1 MSYTVRRGIC
11 ILTEGGIGRN
21 DIYPQGMALRTW
33 QVLRRYSRTA
43 LRKLP
48 KVLRTP
54 HDICSGSPKI
64 SGRSGKKLTATL
76 IRESCVE
83 RSKQAGKLAGDTE
96 TMNEKIES
104 NQTVVQLVNE
114 LNRQQQ
120 NKFDIVSD
128 TRNMQAIVEGGHIM
142 LEIPNMRG
150 QTDTSQPELF
160 REPLTHW
167 AHGQLAEKLE
177 IPERYYRRMQEEGQ
191 PDLLAQNINTWM
203 QKKPHKVTVRTLDRN
218 VRAIVSDKFRTL
230 ENRDLAFLALD
241 CFTKAGAQ
249 VIRADMSDRH
259 LYIKATT
266 PMMQGE
272 VRVGDIVQGGL
283 LIRNSE
289 VGASR
294 LAIQPF
300 VNRLRCTNGM
310 VIAEMLGGAGFSQIH
325 LGGRK
330 AQGVYQFS
338 DQTMQLE
345 NLAIFS
351 KIRDV
356 IRQTFEPGWFNATV
370 AVLKATTENKVPL
383 PERAIGNVVD
393 MAGLPDSTRDAIL
406 RAYLGEPDP
415 TQYGIVQSIT
425 ATAKACP
432 SPEDRVAM
440 EELGGRLALMPAAAF
455 IEMAEKPIEPE
466 APKRTARSNG
476 TGAALQTLA
485 LWG

>member
-1 MSYTVRRGIC
+1 MS
-11 ILTEGGIGRN
+11 
-21 DIYPQGMALRTW
+21 
-33 QVLRRYSRTA
+33 
-43 LRKLP
+43 
-48 KVLRTP
+48 
-54 HDICSGSPKI
+54 
-64 SGRSGKKLTATL
+64 
-76 IRESCVE
+76 
-83 RSKQAGKLAGDTE
+83 
-96 TMNEKIES
+96 EK

-114 LNRQQQ
+114 LNRQQTA
-120 NKFDIVSD
+120 KFDIVSD
-128 TRNMQAIVEGGHIM
+128 TRNMRAAIEAGHIV
-142 LEIPNMRG
+142 LEIYNAPG
-150 QTDTSQPELF
+150 QAETF
-160 REPLTHW
+160 RQPLTHW
-167 AHGQLAEKLE
+167 AHGQMAEKLE
-177 IPERYYRRMQEEGQ
+177 IPERYYRRMQDEGQ
-191 PDLLAQNINTWM
+191 PELLASNINTWM

-241 CFTKAGAQ
+241 CFTKAGAR

-259 LYIKATT
+259 LFIKATT
-266 PMMQGE
+266 PRMQGE
-272 VRVGDIVQGGL
+272 IRVGDIVQGGL

-300 VNRLRCTNGM
+300 INRLGCTNGM
-310 VIAEMLGGAGFSQIH
+310 VFGDEVLSGAGFSQIH

-338 DQTMQLE
+338 DQTLALE

-370 AVLKATTENKVPL
+370 AALKATTENKVPL

-415 TQYGIVQSIT
+415 TQYGIVQAVT
-425 ATAKACP
+425 ATAKVCP
-432 SPEDRVAM
+432 SPEDRVSM
-440 EELGGRLALMPAAAF
+440 EELGGRLVLMPAAAF
-455 IEMAEKPIEPE
+455 KEMAEKPTEPE
-466 APKRTARSNG
+466 APRKSRKGN
-476 TGAALQTLA
+476 AASAAVTTLA

>member
-1 MSYTVRRGIC
+1 MT
-11 ILTEGGIGRN
+11 
-21 DIYPQGMALRTW
+21 
-33 QVLRRYSRTA
+33 
-43 LRKLP
+43 
-48 KVLRTP
+48 
-54 HDICSGSPKI
+54 
-64 SGRSGKKLTATL
+64 
-76 IRESCVE
+76 
-83 RSKQAGKLAGDTE
+83 
-96 TMNEKIES
+96 EKID
-104 NQTVVQLVNE
+104 NQTVTALVTE

-128 TRNMQAIVEGGHIM
+128 TRNMHAAIEAGHIV
-142 LEIPNMRG
+142 LEIDNAPG
-150 QTDTSQPELF
+150 TDPF
-160 REPLTHW
+160 RQPLTHW
-167 AHGQLAEKLE
+167 AQGQMAEKLE
-177 IPERYYRRMQEEGQ
+177 IPERYYRRMQDEGQ
-191 PDLLAQNINTWM
+191 PELLAQNVNTWM
-203 QKKPHKVTVRTLDRN
+203 QKKPHKLTVRTLDRN

-230 ENRDLAFLALD
+230 ENRDLAFLTLD
-241 CFTKAGAQ
+241 CMTKAGAM
-249 VIRADMSDRH
+249 VVRADLSDRH
-259 LYIKATT
+259 MFIKATT
-266 PMMQGE
+266 PKMQGE
-272 VRVGDIVQGGL
+272 IRVGDIVQGGL

-300 VNRLRCTNGM
+300 VNRLKCTNGM

-356 IRQTFEPGWFNATV
+356 IRQTFEPGWFNTTIA
-370 AVLKATTENKVPL
+370 ALKASAENRVPL

-393 MAGLPDSTRDAIL
+393 MAGLPDSMRDSIL

-415 TQYGIVQSIT
+415 TQYGIVQAVT
-425 ATAKACP
+425 ATAKNIT

-440 EELGGRLALMPAAAF
+440 EELGGRLALMPVQEF
-455 IEMAEKPIEPE
+455 TRMAEKPIEPE
-466 APKRTARSNG
+466 KPKRTSRGS
-476 TGAALQTLA
+476 AASAAVQTLA